1 MKVDFCSEL
10 SRSENAGPD
19 SFEEWRKPL
28 VGFFK
33 LNVDAAFYFYF
44 KEACLG
50 IVVRDSRGEVLWCAV
65 EKVARVFS
73 PLQAELKAIFFGME
87 EITGFSFQDIEVESD
102 SLLVIREV
110 ENNKPFFM

>member
-33 LNVDAAFYFYF
+33 LNVDAAFFFSAY
-44 KEACLG
+44 KVAQLG
-50 IVVRDSRGEVLWCAV
+50 IVVRNSLGGSFGVL
-65 EKVARVFS
+65 
-73 PLQAELKAIFFGME
+73 
-87 EITGFSFQDIEVESD
+87 
-102 SLLVIREV
+102 
-110 ENNKPFFM
+110 